1 MFLQKVSTSG
11 EVAVSSRSKI
21 EEVQF
26 YLDRSQDALN
36 LVVRSIL
43 DNPRIPDLE
52 RLMAFRMLAEHHAT
66 IATFIASRI
75 TGGAMQGQA
84 KRESEQKLNAGQ
96 PE

>member
-1 MFLQKVSTSG
+1 
-11 EVAVSSRSKI
+11 VAVSSRSKI

-52 RLMAFRMLAEHHAT
+52 RLMAFRMLAEHHAS

-84 KRESEQKLNAGQ
+84 KREADQRVETPQ
-96 PE
+96 PD